1 MTLYSYVVVHDAGF
15 APNPFGDFCTLAT
28 CKPKIRLRAQVGD
41 WIVGAGSARNVGSG
55 KLLYAMRVAEILP
68 LEKYAR
74 DARFGD
80 KVPKPKGSE
89 EERCGDNIYYR
100 YRGAWKQRESF
111 HGPAEMAT
119 DLSGL
124 NVLVSDHFYYFGRE
138 TIDVPARFSELTYR
152 GRGYRNRFDDD
163 LVNAFVNWLDE
174 SFETGI
180 HGLPIAFQLD
190 QVDLVF
196 EQPDAKNCNP
206 ATRRPCK

>member
-80 KVPKPKGSE
+80 KVAKPKGIE
-89 EERCGDNIYYR
+89 EERCGDNIL
-100 YRGAWKQRESF
+100 
-111 HGPAEMAT
+111 
-119 DLSGL
+119 LSL
-124 NVLVSDHFYYFGRE
+124 SRCLE
-138 TIDVPARFSELTYR
+138 TA
-152 GRGYRNRFDDD
+152 
-163 LVNAFVNWLDE
+163 
-174 SFETGI
+174 
-180 HGLPIAFQLD
+180 
-190 QVDLVF
+190 
-196 EQPDAKNCNP
+196 
-206 ATRRPCK
+206 